1 VIKPTRRAHASRSGG
16 EVITPTTVRLEVTGA
31 PGNLIGSLASSPLP
45 AFDLLGLSLHT
56 GTGSLDLGSA
66 IVSAR
71 STHLVGADF
80 AGTIRW
86 HDEVIRIEV
95 ARPDL

>member
-1 VIKPTRRAHASRSGG
+1 MRS
-16 EVITPTTVRLEVTGA
+16 TPR
-31 PGNLIGSLASSPLP
+31 
-45 AFDLLGLSLHT
+45 LHT
-56 GTGSLDLGSA
+56 LRATLIAAGITA
-66 IVSAR
+66 AVSAR

>member
-1 VIKPTRRAHASRSGG
+1 MIRT
-16 EVITPTTVRLEVTGA
+16 
-31 PGNLIGSLASSPLP
+31 
-45 AFDLLGLSLHT
+45 
-56 GTGSLDLGSA
+56 LDYQDPPQPRNSQ
-66 IVSAR
+66 VSAR